1 MDEEEDVL
9 QLLKLK
15 IEEFFKN
22 GNVLKKIE
30 DLDKFLE
37 AIDLL
42 EVWNKEEEK
51 ELVWQ
56 CLNKYRKKGIIDYNG
71 AISGIKDLINQDEE
85 QQQQDKNNTHETILT
100 HLSRSASI
108 RDPRKKGKFSIMKLK
123 QFALDEYECV
133 DNDTLIQLKK
143 IFNLLN
149 ISKDNS
155 RFVFNTVKELCA
167 QNKFIKIT
175 PEEIWKYL
183 SFLSEDNNEGMLHKA
198 MTIHNTL
205 YTEIDHFIN
214 EKINEVDSDSDE
226 DDSEDE
232 KVNEKKN
239 KEEAEPAD
247 LIDDIINNNDIQEK
261 SQEFADIINGLKN
274 LTDNMVEKAENI
286 LNGNDDTLEEVL
298 FVNNLM
304 KKKIDEITEH
314 NKSMNKQQKEN
325 NEKME
330 KIQFYVNKL
339 KNDIKNYEEDYKHIN
354 DKYENLQKM
363 SNNKDDEVERLFGEN
378 LMLYQDKEA
387 KEKQIKELNDEK
399 EEIENKY
406 NNLFSKLEISN
417 KKNKELE
424 EEIKDLK
431 VKTLKIK
438 TNYEDTLEKLVNLEK
453 VYNQELLKNEKK
465 KSKEEED
472 LEKEED
478 ILAKFSKMQGT
489 QIQNFMANKRRSQLI
504 VLPKNI
510 QIPED
515 ETNEEKLL
523 KYVKELEKMN
533 EILTERSK
541 DNAMKVKELESLF
554 NKNKNGMNISSGG
567 ESDPNK
573 LLKLN
578 EIFNP
583 SLFEIFT
590 ERICLISCLSNFNPK
605 KNYIVKKY
613 NFKIGEGKPKIKNDE
628 NINNKKI
635 LLLKQSSNEIY
646 IKGIIKQL
654 KRQPT
659 FDINSNI
666 ISSNSSF
673 LINTAIPKKEEK
685 PKIKLSESKFNISI
699 LKQKKKYKLEKIHT
713 DLNLINKNKTIKK
726 FNINDFKVEKVS
738 DFKLIEKKLSIEK
751 KRNELANDSKK
762 INLLF
767 NDDSNTLNKNK
778 KFDIDDD
785 DKDNNILVNKVRSGT
800 IMINPKELFDSKDY
814 YCLYQEDYVKR
825 KLGHLNDICSEKHIY
840 SDQIYVLVEKKQLV
854 KKYILL
860 SPNNF
865 SILDVNTLKF
875 VYIDKIKNIKN
886 IVLSNKNL
894 NMILFR
900 FSDGED
906 LFIESLR
913 SFDLISFMKDNYY
926 SNVKENESIF
936 RYEDK
941 FIIKLKNQLHSLVVT
956 DKILTSLPNFD
967 GASKVGYLSLYKGKF
982 ISSIFTETIG
992 VLIEVG
998 LLLVE
1003 EASLK
1008 PIALIPILGST
1019 INKVEKERFG
1029 NNNCFEIILPSGT
1042 TKVFSARKT
1051 RERDSWLVQFSKMK
1065 KDFNEKIKKI
1075 GITKVS
1081 KANNVA
1087 LGLKKKLIK

>member
-1 MDEEEDVL
+1 MEEVEDVL
-9 QLLKLK
+9 EQLKLK
-15 IEEFFKN
+15 IEEFFKD

-42 EVWNKEEEK
+42 DVWNKEEEK

-56 CLNKYRKKGIIDYNG
+56 CLNKYSKKGIIDFNG
-71 AISGIKDLINQDEE
+71 AMSGIKDLINQDEE
-85 QQQQDKNNTHETILT
+85 QQQQDKNNYHETILT

-108 RDPRKKGKFSIMKLK
+108 RDPRKKGRFSIMKLK
-123 QFALDEYECV
+123 EFALDEYECV
-133 DNDTLIQLKK
+133 DNDTLVQLKK

-155 RFVFNTVKELCA
+155 RLVFNTVKELCA

-183 SFLSEDNNEGMLHKA
+183 SFLSEDNNEGMLFKA

-205 YTEIDHFIN
+205 YTEIDHFIT
-214 EKINEVDSDSDE
+214 EKISEVDSDSDE

-232 KVNEKKN
+232 KDNEKKN
-239 KEEAEPAD
+239 KEEVEPAD
-247 LIDDIINNNDIQEK
+247 LIDDIINKTDIQEQ
-261 SQEFADIINGLKN
+261 SQEFADIVNGLTN

-286 LNGNDDTLEEVL
+286 LNGDNDTLEEVL
-298 FVNNLM
+298 FVKDLMM
-304 KKKIDEITEH
+304 KKINEITEH
-314 NKSMNKQQKEN
+314 NKSVNKQQKEN

-339 KNDIKNYEEDYKHIN
+339 KSDMKNLEEDYKHIN
-354 DKYENLQKM
+354 NKYENLQKN
-363 SNNKDDEVERLFGEN
+363 SNTNDDEVERLFGEN

-387 KEKQIKELNDEK
+387 KEKQIKELNDQK

-417 KKNKELE
+417 KKNAELE
-424 EEIKDLK
+424 EELKDLK

-438 TNYEDTLEKLVNLEK
+438 TNYEDTLEQLVNLEK
-453 VYNQELLKNEKK
+453 VYNQELLKNEKEKEKK

-478 ILAKFSKMQGT
+478 ILAKFSKKQGA

-541 DNAMKVKELESLF
+541 DNAMKVKELESII
-554 NKNKNGMNISSGG
+554 NKNKNVINISSGG

-590 ERICLISCLSNFNPK
+590 ERICLISYLSNFNPK

-613 NFKIGEGKPKIKNDE
+613 NFKIGEGKPKIK
-628 NINNKKI
+628 
-635 LLLKQSSNEIY
+635 LLLKQNSSEIF

-659 FDINSNI
+659 FDISSNI

-673 LINTAIPKKEEK
+673 LINLSKPKKEEK
-685 PKIKLSESKFNISI
+685 PKIKLSESKFSINII
-699 LKQKKKYKLEKIHT
+699 KPKKNIKLEKIHS
-713 DLNLINKNKTIKK
+713 DLKLISKNKTIKK
-726 FNINDFKVEKVS
+726 FDTSAFKEEKVS
-738 DFKLIEKKLSIEK
+738 NFKLIIRKLSIEK
-751 KRNELANDSKK
+751 KRNELADESKK

-778 KFDIDDD
+778 KFDIEKIND
-785 DKDNNILVNKVRSGT
+785 DKDNNILINKVRSGT

-913 SFDLISFMKDNYY
+913 CFDLISFMKDNYY
-926 SNVKENESIF
+926 SDTKENESIF

-956 DKILTSLPNFD
+956 DKLLTTLPNFD

-992 VLIEVG
+992 VLIEIG

-1008 PIALIPILGST
+1008 PIVLVPIIGSI

-1029 NNNCFEIILPSGT
+1029 NNNCFEIILPNGT

-1051 RERDSWLVQFSKMK
+1051 RERDSWIAQFSKMK

-1075 GITKVS
+1075 GITKVN
-1081 KANNVA
+1081 KTNNIA

>member
-1 MDEEEDVL
+1 MEEEEDVL
-9 QLLKLK
+9 EQLKLK
-15 IEEFFKN
+15 IEDFFKS

-42 EVWNKEEEK
+42 DVWNKDEEK

-56 CLNKYRKKGIIDYNG
+56 CLNKYNKKGVIDYNG

-85 QQQQDKNNTHETILT
+85 QSQQDKNRQHETILT

-123 QFALDEYECV
+123 EFALDEYECV
-133 DNDTLIQLKK
+133 DNDTLVQLKK

-155 RFVFNTVKELCA
+155 RFVFNTIKELCA

-183 SFLSEDNNEGMLHKA
+183 SFLSEDNNEGMLFKA
-198 MTIHNTL
+198 MTINNTL
-205 YTEIDHFIN
+205 YTEIDHFIT

-232 KVNEKKN
+232 KDNDKKN
-239 KEEAEPAD
+239 KEEVEPAD

-261 SQEFADIINGLKN
+261 SQEFADIVNGLKN
-274 LTDNMVEKAENI
+274 LTDNIVEKAENI
-286 LNGNDDTLEEVL
+286 LNGENDTLEEVL
-298 FVNNLM
+298 FVKDLMM
-304 KKKIDEITEH
+304 KKINEITEH
-314 NKSMNKQQKEN
+314 NKSVNKQQIEN

-339 KNDIKNYEEDYKHIN
+339 KNDNKNLEEDFKHIN
-354 DKYENLQKM
+354 NKYENLQKN
-363 SNNKDDEVERLFGEN
+363 SNTNDDEVERLFGEN

-399 EEIENKY
+399 EELENKY

-417 KKNKELE
+417 KKNAELE
-424 EEIKDLK
+424 EELKDIK
-431 VKTLKIK
+431 VKSLKLK

-478 ILAKFSKMQGT
+478 VLAKFAKMQGT
-489 QIQNFMANKRRSQLI
+489 QIQNFMANKRKSQLI

-541 DNAMKVKELESLF
+541 DSAMKVKELESLF
-554 NKNKNGMNISSGG
+554 NKNKNGIHISSGG

-590 ERICLISCLSNFNPK
+590 ERICLISYLSNFNPK

-613 NFKIGEGKPKIKNDE
+613 NFKIGESKSK
-628 NINNKKI
+628 NNKKI
-635 LLLKQSSNEIY
+635 TLLKQNSTEIN

-659 FDINSNI
+659 FDISSNI

-673 LINTAIPKKEEK
+673 LINTSKPKKEEK
-685 PKIKLSESKFNISI
+685 PKIKLSESKFSINI
-699 LKQKKKYKLEKIHT
+699 LKTKKKLKLEKTHT
-713 DLNLINKNKTIKK
+713 DLNLINKNKTVKK
-726 FNINDFKVEKVS
+726 FDTSTLKEDKVS
-738 DFKLIEKKLSIEK
+738 NFKLIIRKLSIEK
-751 KRNELANDSKK
+751 KRNELANDSKT

-767 NDDSNTLNKNK
+767 NDDSNTLNKK
-778 KFDIDDD
+778 KIFDIEKIDD
-785 DKDNNILVNKVRSGT
+785 DKDNNILINKVRSGT

-913 SFDLISFMKDNYY
+913 CFDLISFMKENYY
-926 SNVKENESIF
+926 SDTKENESIF

-956 DKILTSLPNFD
+956 DKILNSLPNFD

-1029 NNNCFEIILPSGT
+1029 NNNCFEIILPNGT

-1081 KANNVA
+1081 KTNNVA

>member
-1 MDEEEDVL
+1 MDDEEDVL
-9 QLLKLK
+9 QQLK
-15 IEEFFKN
+15 IKIEDFFKN

-42 EVWNKEEEK
+42 EIWNKDEEK

-56 CLNKYRKKGIIDYNG
+56 CLNKYNKKGVIDYNA

-85 QQQQDKNNTHETILT
+85 QQQQDKNFQHETILT

-108 RDPRKKGKFSIMKLK
+108 RVDPRKRGKFSIMKLK
-123 QFALDEYECV
+123 QFAMDEYECV
-133 DNDTLIQLKK
+133 DNDTLVQLKK

-155 RFVFNTVKELCA
+155 KFVFNQVKELCA

-183 SFLSEDNNEGMLHKA
+183 SFLSEDNNDGMLHLP

-205 YTEIDHFIN
+205 YTEIDNFIT

-232 KVNEKKN
+232 KDNEKKKKD
-239 KEEAEPAD
+239 KEEEPTD
-247 LIDDIINNNDIQEK
+247 LIDDIINNNEIEEK
-261 SQEFADIINGLKN
+261 SQEFIDLVNNLKN

-298 FVNNLM
+298 FVKDLMM
-304 KKKIDEITEH
+304 KKINEISEH
-314 NKSMNKQQKEN
+314 NKSVNKQQKEN

-339 KNDIKNYEEDYKHIN
+339 KNDMKNLEEDYKHIN
-354 DKYENLQKM
+354 NKYENLQKN
-363 SNNKDDEVERLFGEN
+363 SNTNDDEVERLFGEN

-406 NNLFSKLEISN
+406 NNLFSKLEASN
-417 KKNKELE
+417 KKNNELE
-424 EEIKDLK
+424 EELKDLK

-438 TNYEDTLEKLVNLEK
+438 TNYEDTLEQLVNLEK
-453 VYNQELLKNEKK
+453 IYNQELLKNEKK

-478 ILAKFSKMQGT
+478 ILAKFSKNQGD
-489 QIQNFMANKRRSQLI
+489 QIRDFMANKRRSQLI

-541 DNAMKVKELESLF
+541 DSAMKVKELESLF
-554 NKNKNGMNISSGG
+554 SKNKNGLNIISG

-590 ERICLISCLSNFNPK
+590 ERICLISYLSNFNPK

-613 NFKIGEGKPKIKNDE
+613 NFKIGEGKPKKKE
-628 NINNKKI
+628 ENKKI
-635 LLLKQSSNEIY
+635 LLLKQNSSEIN

-659 FDINSNI
+659 FDITSNI

-673 LINTAIPKKEEK
+673 LINTSKPKKEEK
-685 PKIKLSESKFNISI
+685 PKIKLSQSKFSINIV
-699 LKQKKKYKLEKIHT
+699 KPKKKLKLEKMHT
-713 DLNLINKNKTIKK
+713 DLNLINKNKPIKK
-726 FNINDFKVEKVS
+726 FDTAAFKEDKVS
-738 DFKLIEKKLSIEK
+738 NFKLIVKKLSIEK
-751 KRNELANDSKK
+751 KRNELSNDSKK

-767 NDDSNTLNKNK
+767 NDDSNTLNKIK
-778 KFDIDDD
+778 KFDIEKIDD
-785 DKDNNILVNKVRSGT
+785 DKDNNLIVNKVRSGT

-825 KLGHLNDICSEKHIY
+825 KLGYLNDMCSEKHIY

-854 KKYILL
+854 KKYLLL

-894 NMILFR
+894 NMVLFR
-900 FSDGED
+900 FTDGED

-913 SFDLISFMKDNYY
+913 CFDLISFMKDNYY
-926 SNVKENESIF
+926 PDVKENESIF

-956 DKILTSLPNFD
+956 DKVLNSLPNFD

-1029 NNNCFEIILPSGT
+1029 NNNCFEITLPSGT

-1065 KDFNEKIKKI
+1065 KDFNEKLKKI

-1081 KANNVA
+1081 KTNNVA

>member
-1 MDEEEDVL
+1 MEEVEDVL
-9 QLLKLK
+9 EQLKLK

-42 EVWNKEEEK
+42 DVWNKEEEK

-56 CLNKYRKKGIIDYNG
+56 CLNKYNKKGVIDYNG

-85 QQQQDKNNTHETILT
+85 QSQQDKNRQHETILT

-108 RDPRKKGKFSIMKLK
+108 RDPRKKGRFSIMKLK
-123 QFALDEYECV
+123 EFALDEYECV

-155 RFVFNTVKELCA
+155 RLVFNTVKELCA

-183 SFLSEDNNEGMLHKA
+183 SFLSEDNNEGMLFKA

-205 YTEIDHFIN
+205 YTEIDHFIT

-232 KVNEKKN
+232 KDNDKKN
-239 KEEAEPAD
+239 KDEVEPAD

-261 SQEFADIINGLKN
+261 SQEFADIVNGLKN
-274 LTDNMVEKAENI
+274 LTDNIVEKAENI
-286 LNGNDDTLEEVL
+286 LNGENDTLEEVL
-298 FVNNLM
+298 FVKDLMM
-304 KKKIDEITEH
+304 KKINEITEH
-314 NKSMNKQQKEN
+314 NKSVNKQQKEN

-339 KNDIKNYEEDYKHIN
+339 KSDMKNLEEDYKHIN
-354 DKYENLQKM
+354 NKYENLQKN
-363 SNNKDDEVERLFGEN
+363 SNTNDDEVERLFGEN

-399 EEIENKY
+399 EEIEKKY
-406 NNLFSKLEISN
+406 NNLFSKLEIAN
-417 KKNKELE
+417 KKNEELE
-424 EEIKDLK
+424 EELKDLK
-431 VKTLKIK
+431 VKNLKIK

-478 ILAKFSKMQGT
+478 ILAKFSKMQGN
-489 QIQNFMANKRRSQLI
+489 QIQNFMANKRKSQLI

-541 DNAMKVKELESLF
+541 DNAMKVKELESLI
-554 NKNKNGMNISSGG
+554 NKNKNGINISSGG

-613 NFKIGEGKPKIKNDE
+613 NFKIGESKSKIK
-628 NINNKKI
+628 
-635 LLLKQSSNEIY
+635 LLLKQNSSEIN
-646 IKGIIKQL
+646 IKGILKQL

-673 LINTAIPKKEEK
+673 LINTSKPKKEEK
-685 PKIKLSESKFNISI
+685 PKIKLSESKFSINII
-699 LKQKKKYKLEKIHT
+699 KPKKNLKLEKMHT
-713 DLNLINKNKTIKK
+713 DLKLINKNKTIKK
-726 FNINDFKVEKVS
+726 FDISAFKEEKAIN
-738 DFKLIEKKLSIEK
+738 FKLIIKKLSIEK

-778 KFDIDDD
+778 KFDIEKIDD
-785 DKDNNILVNKVRSGT
+785 DKDNNILINKVRSGT

-913 SFDLISFMKDNYY
+913 CFDLISFMKENYY
-926 SNVKENESIF
+926 SDTKENESIF

-956 DKILTSLPNFD
+956 DKILNSLPNFD

-1029 NNNCFEIILPSGT
+1029 NNNCFEIILPNGT

-1081 KANNVA
+1081 KSNNVA

>member
-1 MDEEEDVL
+1 MEEEEDVL
-9 QLLKLK
+9 EQLKLK

-42 EVWNKEEEK
+42 DVWNKDEEK

-56 CLNKYRKKGIIDYNG
+56 CLNKYKKKGVIDYNG

-85 QQQQDKNNTHETILT
+85 QQQQDKNNQHETILT

-123 QFALDEYECV
+123 QLALDEYECV
-133 DNDTLIQLKK
+133 DNDTLVQLKK
-143 IFNLLN
+143 IFSLLN

-167 QNKFIKIT
+167 KNKSIKIT

-183 SFLSEDNNEGMLHKA
+183 SFLSEDNNEGMLFKA
-198 MTIHNTL
+198 MTIHNVL
-205 YTEIDHFIN
+205 YTEIEHFIT

-232 KVNEKKN
+232 KDNEKKN
-239 KEEAEPAD
+239 KEEVEPAD

-261 SQEFADIINGLKN
+261 SQELTDIVNGLKN
-274 LTDNMVEKAENI
+274 LTDSMAEKAENI
-286 LNGNDDTLEEVL
+286 LNGDIDTLEEVL
-298 FVNNLM
+298 FVKDLMM
-304 KKKIDEITEH
+304 KKIKEISEH
-314 NKSMNKQQKEN
+314 NKSVSKQQEEKN
-325 NEKME
+325 DKME

-339 KNDIKNYEEDYKHIN
+339 KNDLKNLEEDNKHIN
-354 DKYENLQKM
+354 NKYENLQKN
-363 SNNKDDEVERLFGEN
+363 SNTNAEEVERLFGEN
-378 LMLYQDKEA
+378 LMLCQDKEA
-387 KEKQIKELNDEK
+387 KENQIKALNDEK
-399 EEIENKY
+399 EELENKY

-417 KKNKELE
+417 KKNAELE
-424 EEIKDLK
+424 EELKDIK
-431 VKTLKIK
+431 VKSLKIK

-478 ILAKFSKMQGT
+478 ILAKFSKMQGN

-541 DNAMKVKELESLF
+541 DNAMKVKELESLL
-554 NKNKNGMNISSGG
+554 NKNKNGINISSGG

-583 SLFEIFT
+583 SFYEIFT

-613 NFKIGEGKPKIKNDE
+613 NFKIGESKPKIKE
-628 NINNKKI
+628 ENKKI
-635 LLLKQSSNEIY
+635 ILLKQNISEIN

-659 FDINSNI
+659 FDISSNI
-666 ISSNSSF
+666 VSSNSSF
-673 LINTAIPKKEEK
+673 LINTSKPKKDEK
-685 PKIKLSESKFNISI
+685 PKIKLSESKFSIGI
-699 LKQKKKYKLEKIHT
+699 LKPKKILKLEKMHT

-726 FNINDFKVEKVS
+726 FDISSLKEDKVS
-738 DFKLIEKKLSIEK
+738 NFKLIVRRLSIEK

-778 KFDIDDD
+778 KFDIDKIDD
-785 DKDNNILVNKVRSGT
+785 DKDNNLLINKVRSGT

-913 SFDLISFMKDNYY
+913 CFDLISFMKENYY
-926 SNVKENESIF
+926 SDTKENESIF

-956 DKILTSLPNFD
+956 DKLLTSLPNFD

-992 VLIEVG
+992 ILIEIG

-1029 NNNCFEIILPSGT
+1029 NNNCFEIILPNGT

-1081 KANNVA
+1081 KTNNLA